1 MRRLLKRPLGI
12 NDHLPALLLIE
23 EDIEKPSMDLISPR
37 LKDAKYSSQITDNR
51 LQKPGPAAVEGVR
64 RS

>member
-12 NDHLPALLLIE
+12 TDHLPALLLIE

-51 LQKPGPAAVEGVR
+51 LQKPGLAAVEGVR
-64 RS
+64 RA